1 MRARGRPLT
10 LSDDQLLDA
19 ARDVFLARGLDAT
32 TAEIAQRAR
41 ISESVIFY
49 RYKSKEALF
58 IAVFERELV
67 LPRALEELGQAVG
80 RGAVAERLYDVAV
93 AFLDLTESVLPFL
106 MMAFSS
112 SGKIISEHLRRPHP
126 MRRRAVRLLA
136 GYFEAEARRGR
147 IGAADPEILA
157 RLFLGGVSQ
166 YVMAEYFEGAGDKLP
181 LPRTTYLRGMIDV
194 LLHGAAANYRG
205 RARKSARKSARAR
218 RRPAR

>member
-1 MRARGRPLT
+1 MRPRGRPLT

-19 ARDVFLARGLDAT
+19 ARDVFLERGVDAT
-32 TAEIAQRAR
+32 TAEIAQRAK

-49 RYKSKEALF
+49 RHKTKEALF
-58 IAVFERELV
+58 LAVFERELV
-67 LPRALEELGQAVG
+67 LPRALEELGLVVG
-80 RGAVAERLYDVAV
+80 RGAIAEHLYTVGA

-112 SGKIISEHLRRPHP
+112 SGKSISEHLRRPHP
-126 MRRRAVRLLA
+126 MRQRAVRLLT
-136 GYFEAEARRGR
+136 GYFEAEARCGR
-147 IGAADPEILA
+147 IGPADPEILA

-166 YVMAEYFEGAGDKLP
+166 YVMAEYFERSGDKLP

-194 LLHGAAANYRG
+194 LLNGAAAGIYRG
-205 RARKSARKSARAR
+205 RARKSARAR